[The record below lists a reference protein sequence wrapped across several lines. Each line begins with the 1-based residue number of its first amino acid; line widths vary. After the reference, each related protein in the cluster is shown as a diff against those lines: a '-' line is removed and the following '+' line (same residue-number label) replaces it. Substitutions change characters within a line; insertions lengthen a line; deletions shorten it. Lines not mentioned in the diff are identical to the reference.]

1 MAKVVKMH
9 VLLAI
14 AQCVI
19 SIATFDLSMSTIG
32 FDTFM
37 LMINFINDDWVPCHV
52 TIRLFEAP
60 NTSRTTLVK

>member
-1 MAKVVKMH
+1 MH